1 MIRPLEG
8 DNDGLV
14 STYSAKWGEFKG
26 IFANQRM
33 RGISHG
39 DMIDL
44 KRQDYKGFDVAEA
57 YVQIAAELKEK
68 GF

>member
-1 MIRPLEG
+1 
-8 DNDGLV
+8 
-14 STYSAKWGEFKG
+14 
-26 IFANQRM
+26 
-33 RGISHG
+33 
-39 DMIDL
+39 MIDL